1 MEKHQHCFVFPRWK
15 KVVADLKCNY
25 CNIHQKNGTREASKD
40 NRGLDNQG
48 LTVLL
53 LEFLSP
59 ALHRIA
65 SEKHIF
71 ACCSRYIINDESV
84 QA

>member
-1 MEKHQHCFVFPRWK
+1 MQ
-15 KVVADLKCNY
+15 LL
-25 CNIHQKNGTREASKD
+25 NIHQKNGTREASKD
-40 NRGLDNQG
+40 NRGQDNQG
-48 LTVLL
+48 LTV

>member
-1 MEKHQHCFVFPRWK
+1 MQ
-15 KVVADLKCNY
+15 LL
-25 CNIHQKNGTREASKD
+25 NIHQKNGTREASKD
-40 NRGLDNQG
+40 NRGQDNQG
-48 LTVLL
+48 LTVLV

-71 ACCSRYIINDESV
+71 ACCSRYIINDASV

>member
-1 MEKHQHCFVFPRWK
+1 MQ
-15 KVVADLKCNY
+15 LL
-25 CNIHQKNGTREASKD
+25 NIHQKNGTREASKD
-40 NRGLDNQG
+40 NRGQDNQG
-48 LTVLL
+48 LTV

-65 SEKHIF
+65 PEKHIF